1 MRLPT
6 NSTDLPSRP
15 HTLRLVWSV
24 TRLVIV
30 VLLVGIVSPSS
41 AAARYRQFTEPSD
54 PNSHPAVSASAPS
67 PSGEQNKALG
77 LPAVSATPTTR
88 GTSEGLP
95 TLPVPGT
102 VIDPDEAPSIQPLA
116 TLPRPSPAI
125 STVAGYSGSGRPAT
139 SVGMAPTGIA
149 LRGNELV
156 IADTNANVIRS
167 VDLSSGS
174 QVVIAGKASAGPAGD
189 GGAAADAQFNGPA
202 QVSLDSSGNVYVA
215 DTLNHKIRKVDRSR
229 GRVIAV
235 AGDGTMGF
243 GGDGGPATLA
253 KTAFPRGVA
262 LDPSG
267 NVYFS
272 DTANNRIRRVDVAT
286 GEVTTV
292 AGTGIAGFGGDGGP
306 ATAAQLNGP
315 TYLAYDPRGWLWFSD
330 TGNRALRGL
339 SLPSGEI
346 TTVAGGPSAPDDC
359 LYGCAEPIPTS
370 RIQFNTPLGIGVG
383 SNGTLY
389 VADFRLIWEI
399 DLATHTGKY
408 SFDYKYIAGEGVA
421 VAPTG
426 HLYIA
431 KPRLSEVTKY
441 SIPITVPG
449 ERVAGNGT
457 PGLSGDGDSATRA
470 QLAVPAGVATD
481 PEGNTY
487 IADTMNSV
495 VRKIERATGRITT
508 VAGGG
513 TELIGPPSGDTA
525 EPYCATCVRL
535 VRPYDVAVLPSGDVL
550 IAVAEQH
557 SVFRLDRSG
566 KLWRFAGTGYVTEA
580 EVVYGRPGPGSGYE
594 GDWGPAT
601 KAKLNFPMS
610 VEVGKDGN
618 VYISDWGNNRIRR
631 VQPDGIITTFA
642 GNGEKGF
649 SGDGGPAIEAAL
661 NGPVGLA
668 ADAAGYLYIADSGNN
683 RVRVVGPDGR
693 ISTVAGNGF
702 AGYSGDGGAASA
714 ASLSN
719 PFDVDTDDCSG
730 RIFVADAGNHR
741 IRVVDVDRKIYTYAG
756 TGVGNWS
763 GDGGPA
769 DSAALNSPLGVH
781 VGPDGSVVIADTA
794 NQRIRKIEPFV
805 TRPVSAEYFAEGA
818 TSGGFSTWILLSN
831 PDPWRCGR
839 ARLSL
844 MTGGGRREGPTV
856 VVGRGKR
863 VSVNLDAFIDSYDVA
878 VVVESLDRPIYAERA
893 MYSSEPGKQGATL
906 AKGMKAARP
915 HWIVPEG
922 ATEGDFETWILIANP
937 STTETA
943 NAAVDFL
950 TDSGGISGPRLVVP
964 PMSRRSVRA
973 NDWVRSFHVATTVSS
988 SGAPVLVERAV
999 YASGPRYFGATV
1011 APGQQ
1016 ESTMTAFA
1024 EGATAG
1030 PFETWLLLANPHD
1043 TEEEAYIYTPLQADS
1058 VYVNTEMAGRV
1069 FLDYFRRGVEDS
1081 FKWVRIPPR
1090 SRISVRLDD
1099 LVDGYQVPV
1108 IVRSIAPEPGLKSK
1122 AKGIAVERVTY
1133 TTGPPYG
1140 YTAAA
1145 SEGSRKAGWKWL
1157 AVEGAT
1163 AGGFETWVSVFHTPI
1178 KLFDHRGATASLIF
1192 LTEDGP
1198 VEGPRIDL
1206 GVMERR
1212 TIRVSDYVRSYHV
1225 SVVVVSGP
1233 GPVLVERSVYAPSW
1247 LGGDAT
1253 TGPATVLFP

>member
-6 NSTDLPSRP
+6 NSMGLPSSH
-15 HTLRLVWSV
+15 HTLRLVSRV
-24 TRLVIV
+24 ARLVV
-30 VLLVGIVSPSS
+30 VVFLVGMVSPSPV
-41 AAARYRQFTEPSD
+41 AARERQITEPSD
-54 PNSHPAVSASAPS
+54 LNSRS
-67 PSGEQNKALG
+67 EFF
-77 LPAVSATPTTR
+77 PTI
-88 GTSEGLP
+88 
-95 TLPVPGT
+95 PVPDAA
-102 VIDPDEAPSIQPLA
+102 IDPDGAPSIQPLA
-116 TLPRPSPAI
+116 TLPRPSPTI
-125 STVAGYSGSGRPAT
+125 STVAGYNGSGRPAT
-139 SVGMAPTGIA
+139 RVGLSPTGIA

-330 TGNRALRGL
+330 TANRAVRGL
-339 SLPSGEI
+339 SIPSGEI
-346 TTVAGGPSAPDDC
+346 TTVAGGPTSPQWCYC
-359 LYGCAEPIPTS
+359 LYYDRPAHELDLEAPE
-370 RIQFNTPLGIGVG
+370 GIAVGTDGRLYVGDPSGAQIWSIDPFMHVGRELRLDTYDLIRDTEGIAVG
-383 SNGTLY
+383 SDGY
-389 VADFRLIWEI
+389 
-399 DLATHTGKY
+399 
-408 SFDYKYIAGEGVA
+408 
-421 VAPTG
+421 
-426 HLYIA
+426 LYIA
-431 KPRLSEVTKY
+431 AAGVYAVFRRLPSDDAE
-441 SIPITVPG
+441 SS
-449 ERVAGNGT
+449 VAVGNRT
-457 PGLSGDGDSATRA
+457 PGLSGDGDQATRA
-470 QLAVPAGVATD
+470 QLAVPGGVERD
-481 PEGNTY
+481 GEGNIY
-487 IADTMNSV
+487 IADTLNQV
-495 VRKIERATGRITT
+495 VRKVDARTGTIST

-513 TELIGPPSGDTA
+513 RSSLSGLIGERLGPVCG
-525 EPYCATCVRL
+525 TCVHLWGLRDL
-535 VRPYDVAVLPSGDVL
+535 AVMPSGDVL
-550 IAVAEQH
+550 IVMSELN
-557 SVFRLDRSG
+557 VVYRLDTSG
-566 KLWRFAGTGYVTEA
+566 NLWRFAGKEIWYR
-580 EVVYGRPGPGSGYE
+580 RPGYE

-601 KAKLNFPMS
+601 QAVLNQPRGIAM
-610 VEVGKDGN
+610 GKDGN

-631 VQPDGIITTFA
+631 VQPDGIIVTVA

-668 ADAAGYLYIADSGNN
+668 ADAEGYLYIADSGNN

-702 AGYSGDGGAASA
+702 AGYSGDGGDASV

-719 PFDVDTDDCSG
+719 PFDVDTDECSG
-730 RIFVADAGNHR
+730 RLFVADAGNHR

-769 DSAALNSPLGVH
+769 DSSALNSPLGVH
-781 VGPDGSVVIADTA
+781 ISPDGSVVIADTA

-805 TRPVSAEYFAEGA
+805 TPPVSTEYFAEGA
-818 TSGGFSTWILLSN
+818 TSGGFSTWMLLSN

-893 MYSSEPGKQGATL
+893 MYSSEPGKQGATV

-915 HWIVPEG
+915 HWLVAEG
-922 ATEGDFETWILIANP
+922 ATEGDFETWILVANP

-943 NAAVDFL
+943 NVAVDFL
-950 TDSGGISGPRLVVP
+950 TDSGEISGPRLTVP
-964 PMSRRSVRA
+964 PMYRRSVRA
-973 NDWVRSFHVATTVSS
+973 NDWVRSFHVATSVSS
-988 SGAPVLVERAV
+988 VGAPVLVERAV

-1043 TEEEAYIYTPLQADS
+1043 SEAAASIYTPLQADS

-1069 FLDYFRRGVEDS
+1069 FYDHFSRGVEDS
-1081 FKWVRIPPR
+1081 FKFVMIPPR

-1108 IVRSIAPEPGLKSK
+1108 IVSSIGLQPWLKP
-1122 AKGIAVERVTY
+1122 KGIAVERVTY
-1133 TTGPPYG
+1133 TTGPPSG

-1145 SEGSRKAGWKWL
+1145 SEGSKKAVWKWL

-1163 AGGFETWVSVFHTPI
+1163 AGGFDTWVSVFHAPI
-1178 KLFDHRGATASLIF
+1178 EAFDRRGATASLIF

-1206 GVMERR
+1206 GVMERW

-1225 SVVVVSGP
+1225 SIVVVSGP
-1233 GPVLVERSVYAPSW
+1233 GPVLVERSVYTPSW

-1253 TGPATVLFP
+1253 TGPASVLFP